1 MYICGKIA
9 EFMQITID
17 ATSSL
22 PLYVQIE
29 GQLREYIQKD
39 EYKNGK
45 MFPNEIDL
53 SKQLGVSRSTI
64 RQALNKL
71 VFEGL
76 LVRKKGVGTVVA
88 DKAVNLKVK
97 NWLSFSQ
104 EMKSLGIKVKN
115 FELHVSWEL
124 PDEELCSF
132 FNLKNKDAEILKL
145 ERLRGKPNF
154 PFVYFISYFNPEIG
168 MTGEED
174 YSRPL
179 YNIMETDYGVTVKL
193 SREEISALVA
203 DVFLAKKLRLNQG
216 DPVLKR
222 KRFVYDTNGM
232 PVEWCEGYYRADSFV
247 YTIESDRD

>member
-1 MYICGKIA
+1 MHL
-9 EFMQITID
+9 TVD
-17 ATSSL
+17 AQSEI

-29 GQLREYIQKD
+29 EQLREYIQEE

-45 MFPNEIDL
+45 MFPNEMDL
-53 SKQLGVSRSTI
+53 SRQLGVSRSTI

-115 FELHVSWEL
+115 FELHVSWET
-124 PDEELCSF
+124 PDEELCNF
-132 FNLKNKDAEILKL
+132 FNIKKEEKSEILKL
-145 ERLRGKPNF
+145 ERLRGKTDF
-154 PFVYFISYFNPEIG
+154 PFVYFISYFNPAIG
-168 MTGEED
+168 MTGEEN

-179 YNIMETDYGVTVKL
+179 YNIMEADYGVTVKL
-193 SREEISALVA
+193 SREEIGALVA
-203 DVFLAKKLRLNQG
+203 DEFLAKKLRVSIG
-216 DPVLKR
+216 DPILKR
-222 KRFVYDTNGM
+222 KRFVFDSTGM
-232 PVEWCEGYYRADSFV
+232 PAEWCIGYFRADSFV
-247 YTIESDRD
+247 YTIESERE